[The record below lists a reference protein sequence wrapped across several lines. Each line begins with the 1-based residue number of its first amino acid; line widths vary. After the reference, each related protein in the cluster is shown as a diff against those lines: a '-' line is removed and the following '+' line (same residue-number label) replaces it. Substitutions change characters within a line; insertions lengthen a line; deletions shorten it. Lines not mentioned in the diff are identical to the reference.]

1 MIYGWIP
8 DAAEAAKSYSCK
20 RISIL
25 VILPE
30 QITQRTEEILIM
42 QKQTNDLHMCG
53 RLQTI
58 RVSFPLSKVINLLS
72 NWLWLSEQ
80 NKTCCTGADSKEARI
95 TLAIVQ
101 TKSHGQS

>member
-1 MIYGWIP
+1 MIYEWIP
-8 DAAEAAKSYSCK
+8 DAAEAGKSYSCK

-53 RLQTI
+53 
-58 RVSFPLSKVINLLS
+58 
-72 NWLWLSEQ
+72 
-80 NKTCCTGADSKEARI
+80 
-95 TLAIVQ
+95 
-101 TKSHGQS
+101 